1 MFPMH
6 DDLKVLRAAVQG
18 GLLRP
23 LDLHFARWMAGL
35 DGSGDPALAL
45 AAALVSRQVGEGD
58 VCLDLVAYAGRP
70 LFAAP
75 GGPALTHAPGLGDW
89 RSALR
94 ASGVVGGPG
103 DPAPL
108 ILDGRDRL
116 YLGRYWRFEQDL
128 VAALAARSGRL
139 VAGVDRGLLA
149 AGLERLFPRSGETP
163 DWQRVAAALAVLAPL
178 CVISGGPGT
187 GKTRTVTAIL
197 ALLIEQAR
205 GRVPRIALAAPTGK
219 AAARLSES
227 ARRARA
233 ELPLAPEVA
242 AAIPV
247 EASTLHRLLGFRPG
261 RATPRHNPEN
271 PLHADVLVVDEA
283 SMIDLP
289 LMARLL
295 AALPAQARLILLG
308 DKDQLASVEAGMV
321 LGDICGQGRTIGYSA
336 GLCEAFAET
345 AGVRLAPGEAPPIAD
360 QLAVLRRSYRFGPAS
375 GIGAAASAVNAGD
388 ADAALEALDGRHA
401 DAVRMALAQSALKGF
416 LRDWLVPRFTA
427 CLAAGE
433 PSAVL
438 AGLGGFRIL
447 CAVREG
453 PFGVV
458 TVNRLCEAVLAE
470 AGLITPGAAA
480 HYPGRPLLVT
490 SNDYALGLFN
500 GDVGICLPDPA
511 AGGALRAWFETDEG
525 PRRVLPSRLPG
536 HESVFAMTV
545 HKSQGSEHEEVVL
558 VLPEAE
564 SRVVTRELVYTGL
577 TRARRRVTLIA
588 SASSLER
595 AVRQRV
601 RRSSGLYDAL
611 WDAPRGVG

>member
-1 MFPMH
+1 MSA
-6 DDLKVLRAAVQG
+6 DLAVLRVAVQSG
-18 GLLRP
+18 VLRP
-23 LDLHFARWMAGL
+23 LDRHFARWMAELG
-35 DGSGDPALAL
+35 GSDDPALAL

-58 VCLDLVAYAGRP
+58 VCLDLGAYAGRP
-70 LFAAP
+70 VFAVP
-75 GGPALTHAPGLGDW
+75 GGPAPTRAPALGDW

-94 ASGVVGGPG
+94 MSAVVGSPTDPGP
-103 DPAPL
+103 L
-108 ILDGRDRL
+108 VLDGHDRL

-128 VAALAARSGRL
+128 VAALSARSGRL
-139 VAGVDRGLLA
+139 VGGVDRGLLA
-149 AGLERLFPRSGETP
+149 AGLGRLFPPTGEPP

-187 GKTRTVTAIL
+187 GKTRTVTAML

-205 GRVPRIALAAPTGK
+205 GRALRIALAAPTGK

-295 AALPAQARLILLG
+295 AALPDQSRLILLG

-321 LGDICGQGRTIGYSA
+321 LGDICGQGRPLRYSA
-336 GLCEAFAET
+336 GLCDALAET
-345 AGVRLAPGEAPPIAD
+345 AGVRLAPVRAPPVAD
-360 QLAVLRRSYRFGPAS
+360 QLAVLRRSYRFGPQS
-375 GIGAAASAVNAGD
+375 GIGAAARAVNAGD
-388 ADAALEALDGRHA
+388 ADAALEALDGRHP
-401 DAVRMALAQSALKGF
+401 DAVRMALGASDLRGF

-427 CLAAGE
+427 CLSAGT
-433 PSAVL
+433 PSVVL

-458 TVNRLCEAVLAE
+458 AVNRLCEAVLAE
-470 AGLITPGAAA
+470 AGLIAPGAAA
-480 HYPGRPLLVT
+480 HYPGRPILVT

-500 GDVGICLPDPA
+500 GDVGICLPDPT
-511 AGGALRAWFETDEG
+511 AGGASRAWFETEEG
-525 PRRVLPSRLPG
+525 PRRVLPSRLPT

-545 HKSQGSEHEEVVL
+545 HKSQGSEHEELVL

-588 SASSLER
+588 SAPSLER

-611 WDAPRGVG
+611 WGVGEGTSP